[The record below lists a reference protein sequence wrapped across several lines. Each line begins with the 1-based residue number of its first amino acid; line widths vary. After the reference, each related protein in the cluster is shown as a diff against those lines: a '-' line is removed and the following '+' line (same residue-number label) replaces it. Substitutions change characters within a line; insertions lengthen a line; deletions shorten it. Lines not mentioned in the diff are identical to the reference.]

1 MADIYRTPAVR
12 FSNLPDFPYYPN
24 YVDDLPGY
32 EDLRMHYLDEGPT
45 NGSRVFLCLHGE
57 PTWSYLYRRMVPIFV
72 CSGGRVIAPDLFGFG
87 RSDKPE
93 EHVYSFD
100 FHRQSLLRLIER
112 LDLKNITI
120 VCQDWGGLLGLTLP
134 LDIASRVGGVIAM
147 NTILVTG
154 ETPLPD
160 AFAAWKQWA
169 ADHPDMDPG
178 EAMQVIDDTLPSDVL
193 DAYRSPFPNE
203 RSKAGPRSFP
213 KLVPVDKSM
222 GGADIA
228 SRAVAWWQNEWCGDA
243 LVACGL
249 HDKIL
254 SLPVMQL
261 LASWI
266 KDCPPVLEVPDAG
279 HFCQEHGAVVAEKY
293 LELYGDSPL
302 PK

>member
-1 MADIYRTPAVR
+1 MADIYRTPDER
-12 FSNLPDFPYYPN
+12 FLNLPDYPYYPN

-32 EDLRMHYLDEGPT
+32 EGLRLHYLDEGPA
-45 NGSRVFLCLHGE
+45 NGTRVFLCLHGE
-57 PTWSYLYRRMVPIFV
+57 PTWSYLYRKMIPIFV

-93 EHVYSFD
+93 EQVYSFD
-100 FHRQSLLRLIER
+100 FHRRSILRLVER

-147 NTILVTG
+147 NTVLVAG
-154 ETPLPD
+154 EMPLPD

-169 ADHPDMDPG
+169 ADHPDMDLG
-178 EAMQVIDDTLPSDVL
+178 EAMQVIDDTLPSDIL
-193 DAYRSPFPNE
+193 DAYRAPFPNE
-203 RSKAGPRSFP
+203 RSKAGPRAFP
-213 KLVPVDKSM
+213 KLVPIDTSM
-222 GGADIA
+222 RGADIA
-228 SRAVAWWQNEWCGDA
+228 SRAVAWWQNEWRGDA

-249 HDKIL
+249 HDEIL
-254 SLPVMQL
+254 GLPVTQL

-279 HFCQEHGAVVAEKY
+279 DFCQERGAVVAEKY
-293 LELYGDSPL
+293 LELYGGSPV
-302 PK
+302 PD

>member
-1 MADIYRTPAVR
+1 MPDIYRTPNER
-12 FSNLPDFPYYPN
+12 FSKLPDYPYYPH

-32 EDLRMHYLDEGPT
+32 EGLRMHYLDEGPA

-57 PTWSYLYRRMVPIFV
+57 PTWSFLYRKMVPIFV

-134 LDIASRVGGVIAM
+134 LDIAARVGGVIAM
-147 NTILVTG
+147 NTMLVTG
-154 ETPLPD
+154 EIPLPD
-160 AFAAWKQWA
+160 AFGAWKQWA

-178 EAMQVIDDTLPSDVL
+178 EAMQVIDDTLPSDIL
-193 DAYRSPFPNE
+193 DAYRAPFPNE

-213 KLVPVDKSM
+213 KLVPVDSSM
-222 GGADIA
+222 PGADIA
-228 SRAVAWWQNEWCGDA
+228 RCAVTWWQNEWRGDA

-266 KDCPPVLEVPDAG
+266 KDCPPVLEVPEAG

-293 LELYGDSPL
+293 LELYGDTPV

>member
-1 MADIYRTPAVR
+1 MRACACIISTKVQPTGRGFSCVCTANQPGVFYIAKWCRSLCVR
-12 FSNLPDFPYYPN
+12 VGASSRLTYSDS
-24 YVDDLPGY
+24 VV
-32 EDLRMHYLDEGPT
+32 PT
-45 NGSRVFLCLHGE
+45 N
-57 PTWSYLYRRMVPIFV
+57 
-72 CSGGRVIAPDLFGFG
+72 
-87 RSDKPE
+87 
-93 EHVYSFD
+93 
-100 FHRQSLLRLIER
+100 LIER

-134 LDIASRVGGVIAM
+134 LDIAARVGGVIAM
-147 NTILVTG
+147 NTMLVTG
-154 ETPLPD
+154 EIPLPD
-160 AFAAWKQWA
+160 AFGAWKQWA

-178 EAMQVIDDTLPSDVL
+178 EAMQVIDDTLPSDIL
-193 DAYRSPFPNE
+193 DAYRAPFPNE

-213 KLVPVDKSM
+213 KLVPVDSSM
-222 GGADIA
+222 PGADIA
-228 SRAVAWWQNEWCGDA
+228 RCAVTWWQNEWRGDA

-266 KDCPPVLEVPDAG
+266 KDCPPVLEVPEAG

-293 LELYGDSPL
+293 LELYGDTPV